1 MIRGSKV
8 GDTVAFQAFAGK
20 PPVVGGIVAIQPD
33 GERLRTIATL
43 DGYVYKTAG
52 ELLETSE
59 TVDLRRLGDLR
70 AGDTIVLFNG
80 MRRTL
85 ASAPGIAGAVPA
97 GSPRRLQVEFAENDK
112 PLTVFQRH
120 TGYEDDL
127 WLVVP

>member
-20 PPVVGGIVAIQPD
+20 PPVVGGIIAIEPA

-43 DGYVYKTAG
+43 DGYVYKAPS
-52 ELLETSE
+52 ELLATDE

-70 AGDTIVLFNG
+70 QGDTVVLFNG

-85 ASAPGIAGAVPA
+85 ATDPGVSGAVPK
-97 GSPRRLQVEFAENDK
+97 GSPRRLQIEFAETDK

-127 WLVVP
+127 WLVAP